1 MIDEELDEQQEQDLY
16 EHHRITVDA
25 GQQPLRIDR
34 YLQMRLAGVSRN
46 KIQAAADVNCIRVND
61 KPIKQSY
68 KVKPLDV
75 ITILLPQPPEE
86 HEVLPE
92 PIPLNIVYEDED
104 VIVVDK
110 PAGLVVHPAV
120 GNWTGTL
127 VNGLLYHLGEF
138 GVRSSEFG
146 VQSSESSELGVQ
158 SSESSELG
166 VQSSELSGCGSINS
180 ELRSPNSELPRPLL
194 VHRIDNDTSGLMV
207 VTKNEKAQTALAKQF
222 FDHTIERRYQ
232 ALVWGDLDGDS
243 GTITGN
249 LGRSPQDRRTM
260 CVYKDDDLLP
270 PELQRGKHAVTHW
283 RVLERFGYVT
293 LVECVLETGRT
304 HQIRAHMRHIG
315 HPLFN
320 DASYGGDAILKGTTF
335 SRYRQFVENCFE
347 VLPRQALHARIL
359 GFEHPTTGQHVHFES
374 PLPPDFAACLDRW
387 RSYTGAK

>member
-1 MIDEELDEQQEQDLY
+1 MTEELDEQLDEQQELY
-16 EHHRITVDA
+16 EHHRITVDR
-25 GQQPLRIDR
+25 GQEPLRIDR

-86 HEVLPE
+86 HETLPE
-92 PIPLNIVYEDED
+92 PIDLNIVYEDND
-104 VIVVDK
+104 VLVIDK

-127 VNGLLYHLGEF
+127 LNGLLYYF
-138 GVRSSEFG
+138 GG
-146 VQSSESSELGVQ
+146 QK
-158 SSESSELG
+158 
-166 VQSSELSGCGSINS
+166 
-180 ELRSPNSELPRPLL
+180 PAATPLL
-194 VHRIDNDTSGLMV
+194 VHRIDKDTSGLLV
-207 VTKNEKAQTALAKQF
+207 VTKNEQAQVALAKQF

-232 ALVWGDLDGDS
+232 ALVWGDFDEDS
-243 GTITGN
+243 GTISGN

-260 CVYKDDDLLP
+260 CVYNDDDKLP

-283 RVLERFGYVT
+283 RVIERFGYVT
-293 LVECVLETGRT
+293 LVECILETGRT

-359 GFEHPTTGQHVHFES
+359 GFEHPVTGQHLHFES
-374 PLPPDFAACLDRW
+374 ELPPDFTACLDRW
-387 RSYTGAK
+387 RSYTEK